1 MRSHL
6 TTQIFFCVGEL
17 WHEVSTTIFMNQ
29 AICHYRSSVASHS
42 CTFGKSLRLFGYW
55 VSLGAIV

>member
-6 TTQIFFCVGEL
+6 TTQIFFESENYGN
-17 WHEVSTTIFMNQ
+17 EVSTTIFMNQ
-29 AICHYRSSVASHS
+29 ATCHYRSSVASHS